1 MSEIRDRTKRHFP
14 MVLLTLLSIVQAL
27 ALELLWSHVLSTDYL
42 FEQSLTALN
51 AWIQLVATFLGLVL
65 IWVVY
70 ASNAMRFRWVPVTSD
85 SVYPFLIGV
94 LQFMLVE
101 TLGPGETG
109 QWLVILA
116 VIYAV
121 MVRVSHTTMKRARR
135 DPDNDAFFRDLPRA
149 TMRDFY
155 SSAAIAGGLGL
166 AGVYLIGAPDDGVI
180 ETLALVS
187 AGGILAWQFY
197 ESTRYWKMS
206 VGTAADN
213 AQAEQ
218 Q

>member
-1 MSEIRDRTKRHFP
+1 

-27 ALELLWSHVLSTDYL
+27 ALELLWSHVQETDYL
-42 FEQSLTALN
+42 FQWTWTTIN
-51 AWIQLVATFLGLVL
+51 AWIQIVTTFLGLVL

-101 TLGPGETG
+101 TLGPATIG
-109 QWLVILA
+109 QWLLLLA

-135 DPDNDAFFRDLPRA
+135 DRDNDAFFRELAPA
-149 TMRDFY
+149 TIRDFY
-155 SSAAIAGGLGL
+155 PPFLIVGSMAV
-166 AGVYLIGAPDDGVI
+166 AGVYMAKNGGGGTF
-180 ETLALVS
+180 ETLILLVVAS
-187 AGGILAWQFY
+187 VLGWQFY
-197 ESTRYWKMS
+197 EATRYWKLS
-206 VGTAADN
+206 VTGDPEAGHTG
-213 AQAEQ
+213 QG
-218 Q
+218 